1 LPVGILQLQFVWKQW
16 QMPLESSS
24 LWMDSA
30 W

>member
-1 LPVGILQLQFVWKQW
+1 VGILQLQFVWKQW
-16 QMPLESSS
+16 QMPFESSS